1 MSRAIVFEAGQMGTV
16 PWAMVTF
23 NDGRIQKY
31 NMATLEGVRLLE
43 TTYDKKR
50 TQFFITTPPKPDWGS
65 VMVNIREI
73 EKKSAGATPYLTVWL
88 PCPIWLF

>member
-50 TQFFITTPPKPDWGS
+50 T
-65 VMVNIREI
+65 
-73 EKKSAGATPYLTVWL
+73 
-88 PCPIWLF
+88 